1 MFDQRARDLNQ
12 QGSGGDGSYLKLA
25 PGDSACLQIERV
37 GSLYEKDGRDDKKF
51 TSQQMDV
58 TVWWHKDKF
67 NREYPGAEMI
77 NQWTPAV
84 DSGHLDGLFKMVD
97 DLIEKTGNNKAALKK
112 PFVVS
117 VEKVGQYNKHSYR
130 WADAS
135 DGVTAAT
142 ATNAGP
148 AAGPARTAPV
158 AGPAAGPSRGPA
170 AGPAAGPARQS
181 AVPFDR
187 TFDQE
192 LGRIA
197 FWPDLEAK
205 VKELWPQATAAQA
218 TAACVPLVAKHKV
231 RVALAMIAASTNDT
245 ELGDAWNHFGA
256 KIPPDGKAAVEQAFF
271 DQQDAIAAGT
281 VAGGEA
287 DIPF

>member
-1 MFDQRARDLNQ
+1 MFPQRARELNRE
-12 QGSGGDGSYLKLA
+12 GSGGDGTYLKMA
-25 PGDSACLQIERV
+25 PGDIACLQIERV
-37 GSLYEKDGRDDKKF
+37 GELYDKDGNDGGKF

-58 TVWWHKDKF
+58 VVFWHRDKLK
-67 NREYPGAEMI
+67 RDYPDVELI

-84 DSGHLDGLFKMVD
+84 DSGHLDGLFKLID
-97 DLIEKTGNNKAALKK
+97 DLTEKTGNPKCGLRK
-112 PFVVS
+112 PLVVS
-117 VEKVGQYNKHSYR
+117 VEKVGRYNKHSYR

-135 DGVTAAT
+135 DGVNVGAAAPT
-142 ATNAGP
+142 GP
-148 AAGPARTAPV
+148 AAAPARTAPV

-170 AGPAAGPARQS
+170 AGPARQS
-181 AVPFDR
+181 AVSFDQ
-187 TFDQE
+187 TFDQA
-192 LGRIA
+192 LGQISH
-197 FWPDLEAK
+197 WPALEAK
-205 VKELWPQATAAQA
+205 VKELWPQASAAQA